1 MARKK
6 KGNSGKGDAESK
18 REELLALID
27 ELGLTTLAEHWATLV
42 AGANKGAPSYTDF
55 ALALL
60 RIEVEAR
67 QKRRQDRAL
76 KRSRLGTCEG
86 LEGFDFS
93 HRPRL
98 EARVVKELLGCVW
111 ASERRPLILVGRPGT
126 GKTRVS
132 KALGAAAIDEGFG
145 VLYVKHTA
153 DMISDLQGARVDD
166 SYKRTFA
173 RYAKPDV
180 LILDEWGYQDFDAK
194 ATDDLFRLVSA
205 RHEKASTVI
214 VANTGFRS
222 WGRFFPSKAHA
233 VATVDR
239 LVDRATILRFTGKSF
254 RKPKDV
260 HGGELEDDAPE
271 PESE

>member
-6 KGNSGKGDAESK
+6 KAKGKASDAEAK
-18 REELLALID
+18 HEALLALLE
-27 ELGLTTLAEHWATLV
+27 ELGLTTLAEHWNTLV
-42 AGANKGAPSYTDF
+42 AQANDVAPSYTDF
-55 ALALL
+55 VCGMLQLEA
-60 RIEVEAR
+60 EAR
-67 QKRRQDRAL
+67 QKRRQQRGL
-76 KRSRLGTCEG
+76 KRSRLGPCQDLKT
-86 LEGFDFS
+86 FDFS
-93 HRPRL
+93 LRPKL
-98 EARVVKELLGCVW
+98 EARVIKGLLDCAW
-111 ASERRPLILVGRPGT
+111 ARERRPLILVGRPGT
-126 GKTRVS
+126 GKSRIS
-132 KALGAAAIDEGFG
+132 KTLGAAAIDEGLS

-153 DMISDLQGARVDD
+153 DMIQDLRGARVDGT
-166 SYKRTFA
+166 YKRTFR

-180 LILDEWGYQDFDAK
+180 LILDEWGYQDFDVK
-194 ATDDLFRLVSA
+194 ATDDLFRLVSE

-260 HGGELEDDAPE
+260 HGDELSDENDAA
-271 PESE
+271 

>member
-1 MARKK
+1 MARRR
-6 KGNSGKGDAESK
+6 KGKPEKVGGEEAK
-18 REELLALID
+18 REELLALLD
-27 ELGLTTLAEHWATLV
+27 SLGLTTLVEHWKTLL
-42 AGANKGAPSYTDF
+42 AGANEAAPSYTDF
-55 ALALL
+55 ALGLL
-60 RIEVEAR
+60 RLEVDAR
-67 QKRRQDRAL
+67 QKRRRERGL
-76 KRSRLGTCEG
+76 KRSRLGACEG
-86 LEGFDFS
+86 LDSFDYS
-93 HRPRL
+93 LRPRL

-111 ASERRPLILVGRPGT
+111 AGERRPLILVGRPGT

-132 KALGAAAIDEGFG
+132 KALGAAAIDEGYS
-145 VLYVKHTA
+145 VLYVEHTA
-153 DMISDLQGARVDD
+153 DMISDLRGARVDD
-166 SYKRTFA
+166 SYKRTFR

-222 WGRFFPSKAHA
+222 WSRFFPSKAHA

-239 LVDRATILRFTGKSF
+239 LVDRATILRFTGKSL

-260 HGGELEDDAPE
+260 HGEELKDDDSA
-271 PESE
+271 SE